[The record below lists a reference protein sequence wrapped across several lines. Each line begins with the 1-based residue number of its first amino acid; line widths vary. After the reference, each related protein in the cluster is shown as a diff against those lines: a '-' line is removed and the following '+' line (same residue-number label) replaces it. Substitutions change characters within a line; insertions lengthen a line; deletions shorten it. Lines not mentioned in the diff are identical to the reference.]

1 MWPEITANFSWL
13 DPAMLVNVTI
23 PVYNEAQRLPRSL
36 PQLHRFL
43 CENCPFDFEVVIADN
58 GSTDGTSDLAA
69 DLAREHRQVRVLRL
83 EEPGRGRAL
92 KRAWRESG
100 ADILSYMDVDLS
112 TDLGA
117 FPSLIEPLTAG
128 RSDVAIGS
136 RLLPTSLITRGWKR
150 DFISR
155 CYNRLIRLG
164 FRTRFAD
171 AQCGFKAITR
181 SAAAALLPLVEDDA
195 WFFDTELL
203 ILAEKLGYRVFEL
216 PVRWVDASDSHVRIW
231 KTAVED
237 IKGLLRV
244 RRSLARTIHS
254 ASSRRQVSSAIEQ
267 QAIEGE
273 QTERNAGGPR
283 GEEP

>member
-1 MWPEITANFSWL
+1 MWPEITANFSLL
-13 DPAMLVNVTI
+13 DPAMLANVTI
-23 PVYNEAQRLPRSL
+23 PVCNEAERLPRSL

-43 CENCPFDFEVVIADN
+43 RENCPFEFEVVIADN

-69 DLAREHRQVRVLRL
+69 DLAREHPQVRVLRL

-112 TDLGA
+112 TDLAA
-117 FPSLIEPLTAG
+117 FGPLIKPLAEG
-128 RSDVAIGS
+128 GFDMAIGS
-136 RLLPTSLITRGWKR
+136 RLLPGSVTTRGWKR
-150 DFISR
+150 DLISR
-155 CYNRLIRLG
+155 CYNRLIKLG
-164 FRTRFAD
+164 FRTQFAD

-203 ILAEKLGYRVFEL
+203 ILAETLGYRVFEL
-216 PVRWVDASDSHVRIW
+216 PVRWVDDSDSHVRIW
-231 KTAVED
+231 RTAIED

-244 RRSLARTIHS
+244 RRSLARTIHPAAGHGRAS
-254 ASSRRQVSSAIEQ
+254 ASGETGMAASRPREQGTIEPKG
-267 QAIEGE
+267 GE
-273 QTERNAGGPR
+273 P
-283 GEEP
+283 